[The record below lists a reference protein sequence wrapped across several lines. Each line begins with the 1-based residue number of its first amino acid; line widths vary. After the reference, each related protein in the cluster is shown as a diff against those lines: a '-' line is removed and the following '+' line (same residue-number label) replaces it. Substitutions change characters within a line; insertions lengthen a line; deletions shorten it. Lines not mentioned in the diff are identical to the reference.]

1 MIKCGNHSINFE
13 TPLVMGIL
21 NITPDSF
28 YDGGSYTEEKTIL
41 NRAEKILSEGADII
55 DIGAFS
61 TRPGAEDVSETEE
74 HKRMAP
80 AVKAIKNEFPQ
91 AILSID
97 TFRANIAKRI
107 VSEFGAC
114 LINDISGGTMDDKMF
129 ETIGELQVPY
139 IMMHIKGTPQTM
151 QKNPYYN
158 DLMGEIKTFF
168 EERIV
173 KLNNYGVKDVILDPG
188 FGFGK
193 TLEHNYEIVARLNE
207 FSDFKLPVLA
217 GLSRK
222 SMIYKY
228 LGGTPDSSLNGT
240 TALNMMCL
248 EKGANILR
256 VHDVNEAVECVK
268 LHNMIKSQ
276 SKS

>member
-61 TRPGAEDVSETEE
+61 TRPGADDVSEAEE
-74 HKRMAP
+74 YNRMTP
-80 AVKAIKNEFPQ
+80 AVKTIRKEFPN

-97 TFRANIAKRI
+97 TFRSNIAKRI
-107 VSEFGAC
+107 VNEFGDC
-114 LINDISGGTMDDKMF
+114 IINDISGGTMDEKMF
-129 ETIGELQVPY
+129 ETMGELQVPY

-151 QKNPYYN
+151 QKNPSYEN
-158 DLMGEIKTFF
+158 LIGEIKTFF

-173 KLNNYGVKDVILDPG
+173 KLTDCGVKDVILDPG

-207 FSDFKLPVLA
+207 FSGFKLPILA
-217 GLSRK
+217 ALSRK

-248 EKGANILR
+248 ENGANLLR
-256 VHDVNEAVECVK
+256 VHDVKEAVECVK

-276 SKS
+276 LK

>member
-28 YDGGSYTEEKTIL
+28 YDGGSYTNEKTIL

-61 TRPGAEDVSETEE
+61 TRPGAEDVSEAEE
-74 HKRMAP
+74 YYRMTL
-80 AVKAIKNEFPQ
+80 AVKAIRNEFPQ

-97 TFRANIAKRI
+97 TFRANIAKSI
-107 VSEFGAC
+107 VNEFGAC
-114 LINDISGGTMDDKMF
+114 LINDISGGTMDENMF

-158 DLMGEIKTFF
+158 DLIGEIKTFF
-168 EERIV
+168 EERIM
-173 KLNNYGVKDVILDPG
+173 KLNHYGVKDVILDPG

-193 TLEHNYEIVARLNE
+193 TLEHNYEIVARLND
-207 FSDFKLPVLA
+207 FSDFNLPILA

-248 EKGANILR
+248 ENGADILR
-256 VHDVNEAVECVK
+256 VHDVKEAVECVK

-276 SKS
+276 LK